1 MDTFRFQKLD
11 VYVAAKELAVLIH
24 QARIS
29 DAELRDQATRAAKS
43 CFLNLAEGL
52 PSRQLGVRRRHFTHA
67 LGSLAEVC
75 AAIEL
80 ASAIGIVDDTFERSA
95 HDLTTRIAQL
105 IHGLTK

>member
-11 VYVAAKELAVLIH
+11 VYVMAKELAVLVHRCPI
-24 QARIS
+24 A
-29 DAELRDQATRAAKS
+29 DKELRDQATRAAKS

-52 PSRQLGVRRRHFTHA
+52 PSRQLGVRRRHFSSA

-80 ASAIGIVDDTFERSA
+80 ASAVGILDEKFEQSA
-95 HDLTTRIAQL
+95 FVLTR
-105 IHGLTK
+105 GLPH